1 MKLNI
6 YMDWI
11 NIMNDVLCI
20 NPTFANE
27 LVNVSLL
34 SSYKYN

>member
-1 MKLNI
+1 
-6 YMDWI
+6 
-11 NIMNDVLCI
+11 MNDVLCI